1 MPPLF
6 LPLWIE
12 NKASNSPI
20 TSPSRSCSFCL
31 LLLLLLLQAVYC
43 CAVLANSQDLAFVLA
58 IAWTCPNMFVTA
70 FMLPLQNYSLGWGMS
85 WMRYISPA
93 GFAWQALLQLE
104 LSGRVFDCSKG
115 AGLRALGLV
124 EGAHLHIE

>member
-1 MPPLF
+1 VDAHTAHDCYITNQL
-6 LPLWIE
+6 
-12 NKASNSPI
+12 AS
-20 TSPSRSCSFCL
+20 FL

-43 CAVLANSQDLAFVLA
+43 CAVLASSQDLAFVLA
-58 IAWTCPNMFVTA
+58 IAWTCPNMFVTS
-70 FMLPLQNYSLGWGMS
+70 FMQPLQNYSLGWGMS

-104 LSGRVFDCSKG
+104 LSGRGFDCSKG

-124 EGAHLHIE
+124 EGACFEVWL